1 MTRASWSAWLGTRRA
16 RTCPAARAA
25 GCKVSVFL
33 AGFSGLYLTVYAV
46 TDETYR
52 EQFFAAVTRE
62 LERAV
67 GVRAV
72 YGTLHR

>member
-1 MTRASWSAWLGTRRA
+1 VGSWLGADGPTDV
-16 RTCPAARAA
+16 TGPLL
-25 GCKVSVFL
+25 KVSVFL
-33 AGFSGLYLTVYAV
+33 AGFSGLYFTVYAV

-52 EQFFAAVTRE
+52 QQFFTSVTRE

-67 GVRAV
+67 AVRAV